1 MAKEAATIELIW
13 DLMRGRTDDISRVEY
28 FPQKPAIYPQH
39 VIFLWINNTFEG
51 IRKHRR
57 PARQRFC

>member
-28 FPQKPAIYPQH
+28 FPQKPA
-39 VIFLWINNTFEG
+39 F
-51 IRKHRR
+51 
-57 PARQRFC
+57 PADHSFFA